1 MAPRGIDASYE
12 EYTGTYGRTSDITEI
27 TSAETEQ
34 VLTKMKNGKATVDL
48 INYG

>member
-1 MAPRGIDASYE
+1 MRPMKNILE
-12 EYTGTYGRTSDITEI
+12 HNGRTSDITEI
-27 TSAETEQ
+27 TSAETGQ